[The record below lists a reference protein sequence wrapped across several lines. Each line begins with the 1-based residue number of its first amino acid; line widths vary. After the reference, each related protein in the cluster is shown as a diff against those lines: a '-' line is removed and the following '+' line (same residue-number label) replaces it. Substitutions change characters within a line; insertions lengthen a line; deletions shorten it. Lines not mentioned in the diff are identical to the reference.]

1 MMFEF
6 LLIGL
11 MLTLVP
17 CFFGFLF
24 MNVYCFYE
32 WKTTKKALDM
42 LVRQRLSKQKN
53 EEFKMTVTVHLITG
67 EHIPCRN
74 IQQFNLRSECLILR
88 GIKTCDYYEF
98 DRRKMIGFD
107 VAFTQKEVGNA
118 SD

>member
-1 MMFEF
+1 MTFEF

-11 MLTLVP
+11 MLTLVS

-32 WKTTKKALDM
+32 RKTTKKALDM

-74 IQQFNLRSECLILR
+74 IESFHLHTDRLVLR
-88 GIKTCDYYEF
+88 GIKDRYEF
-98 DRRKMIGFD
+98 QRRKIIGFD
-107 VAFTQKEVGNA
+107 VAFMPYTNVGVKRW
-118 SD
+118 